1 VVHHVEDNQED
12 LLNFYFQNW
21 LKISSLSM
29 KAKNRIKKLTFLFV
43 IKKFTRSLTK
53 VIKEKQDGQ

>member
-1 VVHHVEDNQED
+1 VVYHVEDNQED